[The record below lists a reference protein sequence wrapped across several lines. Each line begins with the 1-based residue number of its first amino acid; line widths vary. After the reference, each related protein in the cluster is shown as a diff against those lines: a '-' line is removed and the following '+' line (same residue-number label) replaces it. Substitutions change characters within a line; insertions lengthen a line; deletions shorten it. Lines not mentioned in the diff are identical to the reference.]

1 LSAADSIDS
10 PHRRSAFCN
19 SLIAAL
25 LLGICF
31 LVFDAPSGFAA
42 ESLVQKQAPKFVRHD
57 LNGEEIQFGSL
68 RGKVVLLNFWATWC
82 APCQLE
88 MPRFVQWQRQ
98 YGPQGFKVIGI
109 SMDDD
114 PALVRRVVRRLKLN
128 YPVAMGDEELG
139 ALYGGVLGLP
149 LTFLIDRDGKV
160 RAQFQGETGLK
171 TIEDQLK
178 RLLSE
183 P

>member
-1 LSAADSIDS
+1 MPRLLTTVLAAIFLLTPVAHAKRAPNLELKSLAGDTIHLADLHGSI
-10 PHRRSAFCN
+10 
-19 SLIAAL
+19 
-25 LLGICF
+25 
-31 LVFDAPSGFAA
+31 
-42 ESLVQKQAPKFVRHD
+42 
-57 LNGEEIQFGSL
+57 
-68 RGKVVLLNFWATWC
+68 VVLSFWATWC

-160 RAQFQGETGLK
+160 RAQFQGETDLK

>member
-1 LSAADSIDS
+1 
-10 PHRRSAFCN
+10 
-19 SLIAAL
+19 
-25 LLGICF
+25 
-31 LVFDAPSGFAA
+31 
-42 ESLVQKQAPKFVRHD
+42 
-57 LNGEEIQFGSL
+57 
-68 RGKVVLLNFWATWC
+68 
-82 APCQLE
+82 